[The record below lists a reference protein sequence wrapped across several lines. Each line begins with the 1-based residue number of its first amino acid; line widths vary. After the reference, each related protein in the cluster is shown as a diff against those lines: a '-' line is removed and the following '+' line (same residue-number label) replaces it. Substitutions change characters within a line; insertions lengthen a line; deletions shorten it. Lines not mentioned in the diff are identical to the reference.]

1 MSTQASSFWVQKHN
15 KHTLDENCHLFI
27 KWRSQKIHI
36 LEENC
41 HWYIKWHSKE
51 NNTKSYTNFVLQN
64 CPSKMGENIY
74 TPKYCRTITNSIV
87 CLLEFSLFKQVLNQL
102 MLLSK
107 NIFIYSINFFCLLN
121 NYLFTNKK
129 LQCIELEQLF
139 NWLEFSFQVVCKE
152 WSLMT

>member
-1 MSTQASSFWVQKHN
+1 
-15 KHTLDENCHLFI
+15 
-27 KWRSQKIHI
+27 
-36 LEENC
+36 
-41 HWYIKWHSKE
+41 
-51 NNTKSYTNFVLQN
+51 
-64 CPSKMGENIY
+64 MGENIY